1 MAAAPKTKGV
11 LTATVCVAITL
22 AATGHAATL
31 PETGT
36 VDIAADRR
44 RTEFLTRS
52 SSIYS
57 VQPDIPNCR
66 AGELLEG
73 EKKSALDTLNNIRK
87 LHGLGPVT
95 YDDTFDREM
104 MQAALMM
111 AANRD
116 LSHSPPRSWKC
127 YTPGGARMAG
137 MSNIE
142 GGVASPYLLYTTAQ
156 DNIVGWVTD
165 VRNRGAGV
173 GHRRWLLDPFLKTIS
188 FGKVSGA
195 FDAQSVTEASLV
207 KVIGSDSRTTGLSS
221 DALVSPSNPKIVAYP
236 QGDYPVRYYEDGAHL
251 SVSLLTNPSDV
262 HLNGADFSR
271 ASIIVKTRDGEA
283 VPVGQA
289 HGDNLFY
296 GLPNNIRFSTGI
308 LKRNVIYDV
317 SITGV
322 VVAGKAVEVSYWFR
336 LVP

>member
-1 MAAAPKTKGV
+1 MAATPKTKGV
-11 LTATVCVAITL
+11 LTTAVCVAITL
-22 AATGHAATL
+22 AASDHAAAL
-31 PETGT
+31 PETGS
-36 VDIAADRR
+36 VDTAADRR

-73 EKKSALDTLNNIRK
+73 EKNSALDTLNAIRR

-95 YDDTFDREM
+95 YDDTYDREM

-116 LSHSPPRSWKC
+116 LNHNPPQSWKC

-195 FDAQSVTEASLV
+195 VDAQSVTEASLV
-207 KVIGSDSRTTGLSS
+207 KVIGSDARTTRLSADTS
-221 DALVSPSNPKIVAYP
+221 VSASNPKIVAYP
-236 QGDYPVRYYEDGAHL
+236 QGDYPVRYYEDGAQL
-251 SVSLLTNPSDV
+251 SVSLLTNLDDTY
-262 HLNGADFSR
+262 HNKADFSR
-271 ASIIVKTRDGEA
+271 ASIVVRIRDGEA
-283 VPVGQA
+283 VPISQV
-289 HGDNLFY
+289 HSDNLFY
-296 GLPNNIRFSTGI
+296 GLPNNIRFSTGT

-317 SITGV
+317 SIRGV
-322 VVAGKAVEVSYWFR
+322 IVAGTSVEVSYWFR
-336 LVP
+336 LLS